1 MGLRQCHM
9 IMDGV
14 NNLSK
19 NCISYRDDAL
29 AKSFQTKN
37 NDDVENVGNIVEDL
51 CNEELHGEMSYIYE
65 DGVERFV
72 RESGTNS
79 MNEEGN
85 EKNIEEG
92 DEKVGGKENFEKN
105 KDYNQG
111 MHMGMMTQ
119 CMAIV

>member
-1 MGLRQCHM
+1 M